1 MGRTT
6 KISNE
11 KKLESFEKALP
22 SVFATS
28 STKKIIRAASK
39 GNLEEYGK
47 TFKEYNWARTR
58 DYNCVLL
65 IFSPIVAA
73 ARAIINEGEKR
84 GSKETLFDENKQED
98 EKWVKIINLLNN
110 CLNNKAKLGNLCNHI
125 GSGKGKE
132 IEQTL
137 RNFQDYNNL
146 IGYLVYG
153 DETKKSDP
161 LIKRSK
167 NISSWKVNGKYIR
180 NKLIPF
186 IKAINPKLGEIM
198 EKSVLKTQQESNASP
213 EANLGNAA
221 TLPTPEEPPRVA
233 DSSTSPPKVFGKKD
247 LNDQSILD
255 NVIKQK
261 RKELIEETN
270 KSAQE
275 EFKRLENQHKICA
288 VEAVYSENA
297 SNLPFLKS
305 MQFHYKII
313 PTKSKDR
320 KFETNLNKVIW
331 EQIKLFV
338 VFTDEDL
345 NRFISMDL
353 KEEKDVNE
361 AFSRSIENIN
371 KHVSSL
377 MKKIC
382 EILANITAKKDNF
395 ETLKDKAIGF
405 VHNQGGSYV
414 EQNGNSIVINCC
426 KLFDSEFVD
435 EGKINEKLSKI
446 YEELEFLSKPRTV
459 FDDKE
464 EETDKTMMKS
474 LANRIPVIEDKTSE
488 SSEDT
493 GDWDDDGDDKD
504 EDKSKET
511 PNKKQGVEQK
521 AEELVR
527 DNKITQAQR
536 DELLT
541 KLEKTHKFNEDEKI
555 EVLESY
561 CSDTYKNY
569 KTDDIIKIFE
579 INHDLGLKNPDDAKK
594 LFEATKGDRKLIEG
608 KYTMIGAAAKTT
620 GATVDEAISSI
631 EEILEENKGVT
642 ILNAVDAFVWE
653 KKFGIERN
661 RAISLSLAMRSEK
674 FKSIIEKTSA
684 PSAIASTTKETKSI
698 EEIVEIAESIHNL
711 NLSNQ
716 EQIRKV
722 LHIIQR
728 VQNKPTIHF
737 ISEAIEFCRT
747 LIEENQNGWLRFSDA
762 DIDTFYNR
770 EYGEE
775 AEDIQRTARNAEE
788 KMRKI
793 SKAIHGDDKED
804 DDENDDDGWVE
815 SLE

>member
-73 ARAIINEGEKR
+73 AQSIANEVKKR
-84 GSKETLFDENKQED
+84 GSEEPLFNENKQED
-98 EKWVKIINLLNN
+98 EKWIKIIDLLNK
-110 CLNNKAKLGNLCNHI
+110 CLSNEAKLGNLCNHI

-137 RNFQDYNNL
+137 KNFQDYNNL

-153 DETKKSDP
+153 AETKKSDP

-198 EKSVLKTQQESNASP
+198 EKSVLKTQQESNASSA
-213 EANLGNAA
+213 ANLGNAA
-221 TLPTPEEPPRVA
+221 TLPTPKEPPRVA
-233 DSSTSPPKVFGKKD
+233 DSSTNPPEVFEKKD

-261 RKELIEETN
+261 RKELIEKTN

-275 EFKRLENQHKICA
+275 EFKKLENQHKICA

-313 PTKSKDR
+313 PTKNKDC
-320 KFETNLNKVIW
+320 KFKTDLSKVIW
-331 EQIKLFV
+331 KQIKLFV

-382 EILANITAKKDNF
+382 EILANITAKKNNF
-395 ETLKDKAIGF
+395 KTLEDKAIDF
-405 VHNQGGSYV
+405 VHNQDGSYV
-414 EQNGNSIVINCC
+414 EQNGNSIVINCF
-426 KLFDSEFVD
+426 KLFDSEFDD
-435 EGKINEKLSKI
+435 EGKRAEKLKKI
-446 YEELEFLSKPRTV
+446 YEELESLSKPRTG

-464 EETDKTMMKS
+464 EEKDKTMMNN
-474 LANRIPVIEDKTSE
+474 LANRIPVIKDKTSE

-504 EDKSKET
+504 EET

-536 DELLT
+536 DKLLAKFKT
-541 KLEKTHKFNEDEKI
+541 THKFNEDEKI

-569 KTDDIIKIFE
+569 ETDDIIKIFE
-579 INHDLGLKNPDDAKK
+579 IKHDLGLKNPDDAKK
-594 LFEATKGDRKLIEG
+594 LFEATKGNRELIKGE
-608 KYTMIGAAAKTT
+608 YTMIGAAAKTA
-620 GATVDEAISSI
+620 GATVDEAISGI
-631 EEILEENKGVT
+631 EEILEEFLENKGVT

-653 KKFGIERN
+653 TKFGIERN
-661 RAISLSLAMRSEK
+661 RAISLSLAMRSEE
-674 FKSIIEKTSA
+674 FKSIIERTSA

-698 EEIVEIAESIHNL
+698 EEIAEIAKSIHNL
-711 NLSNQ
+711 NLSDQ
-716 EQIRKV
+716 KQIKKV
-722 LHIIQR
+722 LHIIKH
-728 VQNKPTIHF
+728 VQNKPTMNF
-737 ISEAIEFCRT
+737 ISKAIEFCRT
-747 LIEENQNGWLRFSDA
+747 LIEENQNRWLRFSDA
-762 DIDTFYNR
+762 DIDNFYNQKH
-770 EYGEE
+770 GEE
-775 AEDIQRTARNAEE
+775 AKDIQRTARDAEE
-788 KMRKI
+788 KIRKI
-793 SKAIHGDDKED
+793 REATHGNDKEE
-804 DDENDDDGWVE
+804 DDENDDDEW
-815 SLE
+815 SLDS